1 MAQFKLGK
9 LVMTRSIAAQI
20 EESSD
25 FSAYIWQCLR
35 RYVRCD
41 WGNKSEHDRRANDSA
56 VANNDERIF
65 ASYKDEAHSDWH
77 IWIITE
83 ADRSYTT
90 VLFPS
95 DY

>member
-1 MAQFKLGK
+1 MARFSLGK
-9 LVMTRSIAAQI
+9 LVMTRAIAAQI
-20 EESSD
+20 EESEG
-25 FSAYIWQCLR
+25 FAAYVWRCLG

-41 WGNKSEHDRRANDSA
+41 WGDKSEHDRQANESA
-56 VANNDERIF
+56 VANNDGRIF
-65 ASYKDEAHSDWH
+65 TSYEDDNHPDWH